1 MTAINLQMFGTPKA
15 VYQSSNIN
23 QLTPDW
29 VNIAYQESDSLL
41 AGNNVSSTYTPTNT
55 VALNYGITGNQSD
68 KLSSGYSVNILAQQS
83 AKTLADVLA
92 KIYANQS
99 PKFTGNQSG
108 EYFSGQSAKHFANQ
122 LILTTVGG
130 WDNSE
135 NLKRGEFTPFAK
147 GDFSHLS
154 KVGKSRSLNS
164 FISKNGKIEF
174 CESIKGKIIEFLQ
187 SIKKGKIE
195 LLDTI
200 KKERIEFC
208 QSIKKGSQSATL
220 GNVDIK
226 YRASE
231 NINISLLVW
240 YGKYQFFGS
249 MPRDCNSLRS
259 ILLIQVAN
267 VASPSFFISVSS
279 CSLNSGVNLIWYC
292 GDLFSFPVDMVI
304 TLIYY
309 TLHGND
315 HVTIIYANKAMPRS
329 ASTLTGHLITTDNE
343 AIEVTMSKHNTP
355 VTGRTSLTPNQ
366 SYRWLFLALNRSDY
380 TAKPCRI
387 AVTAPNENSARLM
400 LVRDYMLIFAGRLPA
415 IGGKHHA

>member
-1 MTAINLQMFGTPKA
+1 MTAINSTMFDTPNRGS
-15 VYQSSNIN
+15 QSLNIN
-23 QLTPDW
+23 QLSPELG
-29 VNIAYQESDSLL
+29 NIAYQESDSLL
-41 AGNNVSSTYTPTNT
+41 AGGESVKVYALLSILNLTSSYS
-55 VALNYGITGNQSD
+55 QSD
-68 KLSSGYSVNILAQQS
+68 KLSSGYSANILAQQL
-83 AKTLADVLA
+83 AKTLADVSA

-99 PKFTGNQSG
+99 PKFTGNKSG
-108 EYFSGQSAKHFANQ
+108 EYFSGYKSAD
-122 LILTTVGG
+122 ILRY
-130 WDNSE
+130 S
-135 NLKRGEFTPFAK
+135 NLSHSKRGKFTPFAK

-154 KVGKSRSLNS
+154 KEANYPHWQGLFGITTR
-164 FISKNGKIEF
+164 GRIEF
-174 CESIKGKIIEFLQ
+174 CQ
-187 SIKKGKIE
+187 SIKKGGIE

-200 KKERIEFC
+200 KKERIEFLE
-208 QSIKKGSQSATL
+208 SIKKGSQSATL
-220 GNVDIK
+220 GNVDIE

-231 NINISLLVW
+231 NINISLLLW
-240 YGKYQFFGS
+240 HGKYQFLGS

-267 VASPSFFISVSS
+267 VASPSFFISASS

-343 AIEVTMSKHNTP
+343 TIEVTMSKHNTP

-400 LVRDYMLIFAGRLPA
+400 LVRDYMLIFAGRLPTQEVA
-415 IGGKHHA
+415 HA

>member
-23 QLTPDW
+23 QLSPKLGS
-29 VNIAYQESDSLL
+29 IAYQVNDSLL
-41 AGNNVSSTYTPTNT
+41 AGKGVSLIYSLNNT
-55 VALNYGITGNQSD
+55 VALNYVITGNQSD
-68 KLSSGYSVNILAQQS
+68 KLSSDHSVNILAQCSAKSFARQL
-83 AKTLADVLA
+83 AKTLADVSA

-99 PKFTGNQSG
+99 G
-108 EYFSGQSAKHFANQ
+108 EYFLGQSAKHFA
-122 LILTTVGG
+122 
-130 WDNSE
+130 

-154 KVGKSRSLNS
+154 KEANYLHWQDLIVVTTRG
-164 FISKNGKIEF
+164 GIEF
-174 CESIKGKIIEFLQ
+174 CESIKGKIIEFCQ
-187 SIKKGKIE
+187 S
-195 LLDTI
+195 I
-200 KKERIEFC
+200 KKERIEFLE
-208 QSIKKGSQSATL
+208 SIKKGSQSATL

-231 NINISLLVW
+231 NINISLLLW
-240 YGKYQFFGS
+240 YGKYQPFGS
-249 MPRDCNSLRS
+249 KPRDCNSFLMMRLIQADIDSSPSASIAFLIDSSNCGSTLKAICLLPLGNFVFDMCNTQSVCCLCQTVYNTFGSDVKQRS
-259 ILLIQVAN
+259 PEVRSTLSRLLITN
-267 VASPSFFISVSS
+267 D
-279 CSLNSGVNLIWYC
+279 SLI
-292 GDLFSFPVDMVI
+292 
-304 TLIYY
+304 
-309 TLHGND
+309 
-315 HVTIIYANKAMPRS
+315 
-329 ASTLTGHLITTDNE
+329 
-343 AIEVTMSKHNTP
+343 IEVTMSKHNTP

>member
-1 MTAINLQMFGTPKA
+1 MITLCSIKG
-15 VYQSSNIN
+15 
-23 QLTPDW
+23 
-29 VNIAYQESDSLL
+29 IAYQVNDSLL
-41 AGNNVSSTYTPTNT
+41 A
-55 VALNYGITGNQSD
+55 GNQSD
-68 KLSSGYSVNILAQQS
+68 KLSSGYLVNILAQCSAKSFAQQP
-83 AKTLADVLA
+83 AKTLVDVSA

-99 PKFTGNQSG
+99 G
-108 EYFSGQSAKHFANQ
+108 EYFLGQSAKHFA
-122 LILTTVGG
+122 
-130 WDNSE
+130 

-147 GDFSHLS
+147 GDFSHVSKEANYPHWQDLS
-154 KVGKSRSLNS
+154 GVTTQGR
-164 FISKNGKIEF
+164 IEF
-174 CESIKGKIIEFLQ
+174 CESIKGKIIEFCQ
-187 SIKKGKIE
+187 S
-195 LLDTI
+195 I
-200 KKERIEFC
+200 KKERIEFL
-208 QSIKKGSQSATL
+208 QSIKKGSYLATQFC
-220 GNVDIK
+220 
-226 YRASE
+226 
-231 NINISLLVW
+231 
-240 YGKYQFFGS
+240 QFFGS

-343 AIEVTMSKHNTP
+343 TIEVTMSKHNTP

-400 LVRDYMLIFAGRLPA
+400 LVRDYMLIFAGRLPVQEVA
-415 IGGKHHA
+415 HA

>member
-1 MTAINLQMFGTPKA
+1 M
-15 VYQSSNIN
+15 
-23 QLTPDW
+23 
-29 VNIAYQESDSLL
+29 IAYQVNDSLL
-41 AGNNVSSTYTPTNT
+41 AGNNVSSTYTLNNT

-68 KLSSGYSVNILAQQS
+68 KLSSDHSVNILAQQS
-83 AKTLADVLA
+83 AKTLADVSA

-108 EYFSGQSAKHFANQ
+108 EYFSGYKSAD
-122 LILTTVGG
+122 ILRY
-130 WDNSE
+130 S
-135 NLKRGEFTPFAK
+135 NLSHSKDGKFTPFTK

-164 FISKNGKIEF
+164 FTSKNE
-174 CESIKGKIIEFLQ
+174 EIEFLQ

-200 KKERIEFC
+200 KKERIEFLE
-208 QSIKKGSQSATL
+208 SIKKGSQSATL

-231 NINISLLVW
+231 NINISLLLW
-240 YGKYQFFGS
+240 YGKYQFLGS
-249 MPRDCNSLRS
+249 MPNLSSSLRQAVLTHALNGS
-259 ILLIQVAN
+259 SPITEFICSSKSSSKRIIFMVLRDLLNAFFSFLSCTGKYHYDSLLLIGKYHN
-267 VASPSFFISVSS
+267 TGYP
-279 CSLNSGVNLIWYC
+279 NK
-292 GDLFSFPVDMVI
+292 
-304 TLIYY
+304 
-309 TLHGND
+309 
-315 HVTIIYANKAMPRS
+315 KAMPCG
-329 ASTLTGHLITTDNE
+329 ASTLTGHLITNDNHT
-343 AIEVTMSKHNTP
+343 IEVTMSKFNTP

-400 LVRDYMLIFAGRLPA
+400 LVRDYMLIFAGRLPV

>member
-1 MTAINLQMFGTPKA
+1 MITLCSIKGI
-15 VYQSSNIN
+15 S
-23 QLTPDW
+23 
-29 VNIAYQESDSLL
+29 YQESDSLL
-41 AGNNVSSTYTPTNT
+41 AGGESVKVDSLLSILNLTSSYS
-55 VALNYGITGNQSD
+55 QSD
-68 KLSSGYSVNILAQQS
+68 KLSSGYSAKSLAQQS
-83 AKTLADVLA
+83 AKTLADVSA

-108 EYFSGQSAKHFANQ
+108 EYFSGYKSAG
-122 LILTTVGG
+122 ILRY
-130 WDNSE
+130 S
-135 NLKRGEFTPFAK
+135 NLSHSKRGEFTPFAK

-154 KVGKSRSLNS
+154 KEENYPHWQGLFGITTR
-164 FISKNGKIEF
+164 G
-174 CESIKGKIIEFLQ
+174 
-187 SIKKGKIE
+187 
-195 LLDTI
+195 
-200 KKERIEFC
+200 RIEFFE
-208 QSIKKGSQSATL
+208 SIKKGSQSATL

-231 NINISLLVW
+231 NINISLLLW
-240 YGKYQFFGS
+240 YGKYQFLGS

-267 VASPSFFISVSS
+267 VASPSFFISASS

-292 GDLFSFPVDMVI
+292 GDLFSFPIDMVI

-343 AIEVTMSKHNTP
+343 TIEVTMSKHNTP

>member
-1 MTAINLQMFGTPKA
+1 MTAINLQMVSTPKA

-23 QLTPDW
+23 QLSPELG
-29 VNIAYQESDSLL
+29 NIAYQVNDSLL
-41 AGNNVSSTYTPTNT
+41 AGNNVSSTYTLNNT

-68 KLSSGYSVNILAQQS
+68 KLSSGYSVNILAQQL
-83 AKTLADVLA
+83 AKTLADVSA

-154 KVGKSRSLNS
+154 KEANYPHWQGLIGVTTQGR
-164 FISKNGKIEF
+164 
-174 CESIKGKIIEFLQ
+174 IEFL
-187 SIKKGKIE
+187 
-195 LLDTI
+195 
-200 KKERIEFC
+200 

-231 NINISLLVW
+231 NINISLLLW
-240 YGKYQFFGS
+240 YGKYQFLGS
-249 MPRDCNSLRS
+249 TPNRSNSFRPRVLSQLPK
-259 ILLIQVAN
+259 LIP
-267 VASPSFFISVSS
+267 ASDAADSNCALS
-279 CSLNSGVNLIWYC
+279 SGVILIWNV
-292 GDLFSFPVDMVI
+292 GDNPFPFSVLSLFGVDMYVRNPLVCYLLCTYSNMKCVQNKTPSNDI
-304 TLIYY
+304 TSITQGL
-309 TLHGND
+309 TTND
-315 HVTIIYANKAMPRS
+315 
-329 ASTLTGHLITTDNE
+329 TDT
-343 AIEVTMSKHNTP
+343 IEVAMQDINTP

-415 IGGKHHA
+415 QEVAHA

>member
-23 QLTPDW
+23 QLSPELG
-29 VNIAYQESDSLL
+29 NIAYQVNDSLP
-41 AGNNVSSTYTPTNT
+41 AGNNVSSTYTHTNT

-108 EYFSGQSAKHFANQ
+108 EYFSGYKSAD
-122 LILTTVGG
+122 ILRY
-130 WDNSE
+130 S
-135 NLKRGEFTPFAK
+135 NLSHSKRGEFTPFAK

-154 KVGKSRSLNS
+154 KVGKSRYLNS
-164 FISKNGKIEF
+164 FISKNGEIEF
-174 CESIKGKIIEFLQ
+174 CEPIKGKVIEFLQ
-187 SIKKGKIE
+187 SIKKGKVE

-200 KKERIEFC
+200 KNERIEFLE
-208 QSIKKGSQSATL
+208 SIKKGSQSATL

-231 NINISLLVW
+231 NINISLLLW
-240 YGKYQFFGS
+240 YGKYQFLGS
-249 MPRDCNSLRS
+249 MPRDCNSFR
-259 ILLIQVAN
+259 ITLLIHA
-267 VASPSFFISVSS
+267 ARDSSPSCACATSIISRSS
-279 CSLNSGVNLIWYC
+279 GSSLNWNGGFPRLSVLCVDTSITPVVWYLC
-292 GDLFSFPVDMVI
+292 VI
-304 TLIYY
+304 THY
-309 TLHGND
+309 TLA
-315 HVTIIYANKAMPRS
+315 TQKTMPRS
-329 ASTLTGHLITTDNE
+329 GGTLTGHLTTNDNTS
-343 AIEVTMSKHNTP
+343 IEVAMPDHNTP

>member
-23 QLTPDW
+23 QLSPELG
-29 VNIAYQESDSLL
+29 NIAYQVNDSLL
-41 AGNNVSSTYTPTNT
+41 AGNNVSSTYTLNNT

-83 AKTLADVLA
+83 AKTLADVSA

-99 PKFTGNQSG
+99 PKFTGYQSG
-108 EYFSGQSAKHFANQ
+108 EYFLGQSAKHFA
-122 LILTTVGG
+122 
-130 WDNSE
+130 
-135 NLKRGEFTPFAK
+135 NLKRGEFTPFTK

-164 FISKNGKIEF
+164 FISKNEEIEF
-174 CESIKGKIIEFLQ
+174 CESIKGKVIEFF
-187 SIKKGKIE
+187 E
-195 LLDTI
+195 
-200 KKERIEFC
+200 
-208 QSIKKGSQSATL
+208 SIKKGSQSATL

-231 NINISLLVW
+231 NINTSLLLW
-240 YGKYQFFGS
+240 YGKYQFLS
-249 MPRDCNSLRS
+249 SIPRDCSSFLIMR
-259 ILLIQVAN
+259 LIQADTD
-267 VASPSFFISVSS
+267 ASPSCSNAVFIPNSS
-279 CSLNSGVNLIWYC
+279 DGSTRKAIC
-292 GDLFSFPVDMVI
+292 LFPLPDILMVD
-304 TLIYY
+304 TWFTPDY
-309 TLHGND
+309 
-315 HVTIIYANKAMPRS
+315 IIIESQVYDKCIPKTMPRS
-329 ASTLTGHLITTDNE
+329 GGTLTGHLITTDNE

-387 AVTAPNENSARLM
+387 VVTASNENSARLM

>member
-1 MTAINLQMFGTPKA
+1 MAAINSQMFDRPKA

-23 QLTPDW
+23 QLSPELG
-29 VNIAYQESDSLL
+29 NIAHQVNDSLL
-41 AGNNVSSTYTPTNT
+41 AGGESVKVDALLSILNLTSSYS
-55 VALNYGITGNQSD
+55 QSD

-83 AKTLADVLA
+83 AKTLADVSA

-108 EYFSGQSAKHFANQ
+108 EYFLGQSAKHFA
-122 LILTTVGG
+122 
-130 WDNSE
+130 
-135 NLKRGEFTPFAK
+135 NLKRGEFTPFTK

-164 FISKNGKIEF
+164 FISKNEEIEF
-174 CESIKGKIIEFLQ
+174 CESIK
-187 SIKKGKIE
+187 KGKVE

-200 KKERIEFC
+200 KKERIEFL

-220 GNVDIK
+220 GNVDIE

-231 NINISLLVW
+231 NINTSLLLW
-240 YGKYQFFGS
+240 YGKYQFLGS

-267 VASPSFFISVSS
+267 VASPSFFISASS

-343 AIEVTMSKHNTP
+343 TIEVTMSKHNTP

-415 IGGKHHA
+415 QEVAHA

>member
-1 MTAINLQMFGTPKA
+1 MTAINLQMIGTPKA

-23 QLTPDW
+23 QLSPELG
-29 VNIAYQESDSLL
+29 NIAYQVNDSLL
-41 AGNNVSSTYTPTNT
+41 AGKGVGLIYSLNNT
-55 VALNYGITGNQSD
+55 VALNYGITCNQSD
-68 KLSSGYSVNILAQQS
+68 KLSSGYSINILAQQS

-154 KVGKSRSLNS
+154 KEANYPHWQGLIGVTTQGR
-164 FISKNGKIEF
+164 IEF
-174 CESIKGKIIEFLQ
+174 LQSIKGKIIEFLE
-187 SIKKGKIE
+187 S
-195 LLDTI
+195 I

-220 GNVDIK
+220 GNVDIE

-231 NINISLLVW
+231 NINISLLLW
-240 YGKYQFFGS
+240 YGKYQLLGLTPNLS
-249 MPRDCNSLRS
+249 SSLRQAVLTHALNGS
-259 ILLIQVAN
+259 SPITEFICSSKSSSKRIIFMVLRDLLNAFFSFLSCTGKYHYDSLLLIGKYHN
-267 VASPSFFISVSS
+267 TGYP
-279 CSLNSGVNLIWYC
+279 NK
-292 GDLFSFPVDMVI
+292 
-304 TLIYY
+304 
-309 TLHGND
+309 
-315 HVTIIYANKAMPRS
+315 KAMPCS
-329 ASTLTGHLITTDNE
+329 ASTLTGHLITNDNHT
-343 AIEVTMSKHNTP
+343 IEVTMSKHNTP

-400 LVRDYMLIFAGRLPA
+400 LVRDYILSFAGRLPTQEVA
-415 IGGKHHA
+415 HA

>member
-1 MTAINLQMFGTPKA
+1 MTAINLQMVSTPKA

-23 QLTPDW
+23 QLSPELG
-29 VNIAYQESDSLL
+29 NIAYQVNDSLL
-41 AGNNVSSTYTPTNT
+41 AGKGVSLIYSLNNT

-68 KLSSGYSVNILAQQS
+68 KLSSGYSANILAQQS

-154 KVGKSRSLNS
+154 KEANYPHWQGLSGGTTQGR
-164 FISKNGKIEF
+164 
-174 CESIKGKIIEFLQ
+174 IEFL
-187 SIKKGKIE
+187 E
-195 LLDTI
+195 
-200 KKERIEFC
+200 
-208 QSIKKGSQSATL
+208 SIKKGSQSATL
-220 GNVDIK
+220 GNVDIE

-231 NINISLLVW
+231 NINTSLLLW
-240 YGKYQFFGS
+240 YGKYQFLGLTPNLS
-249 MPRDCNSLRS
+249 SSLRQAVLTHALNEVS
-259 ILLIQVAN
+259 AEAVLICSNRSSSKRICFIVLPERSNAFF
-267 VASPSFFISVSS
+267 SFFS
-279 CSLNSGVNLIWYC
+279 CIGNYHGYNDYEY
-292 GDLFSFPVDMVI
+292 GNYRDTI
-304 TLIYY
+304 TQWLL
-309 TLHGND
+309 TK
-315 HVTIIYANKAMPRS
+315 KAMPRC
-329 ASTLTGHLITTDNE
+329 ALTLTGHLITNDRVI
-343 AIEVTMSKHNTP
+343 IEVTMSKHNTP

>member
-1 MTAINLQMFGTPKA
+1 MTAINSTMFDTPNRGN
-15 VYQSSNIN
+15 QSSNIN

-29 VNIAYQESDSLL
+29 VNIAYQENDSLL
-41 AGNNVSSTYTPTNT
+41 AGNNVSSTYTNQPIT
-55 VALNYGITGNQSD
+55 VALNYSITGNQS
-68 KLSSGYSVNILAQQS
+68 
-83 AKTLADVLA
+83 A
-92 KIYANQS
+92 KIYANQP

-108 EYFSGQSAKHFANQ
+108 EYFSGYKSAD
-122 LILTTVGG
+122 ILRY
-130 WDNSE
+130 S
-135 NLKRGEFTPFAK
+135 NLSHSKRGEFTPFAK

-154 KVGKSRSLNS
+154 KVGKSRYLNS
-164 FISKNGKIEF
+164 FISKNGEIEF
-174 CESIKGKIIEFLQ
+174 CESIKGKVIEFFE

-195 LLDTI
+195 LLDI
-200 KKERIEFC
+200 SKNEEIEFL

-231 NINISLLVW
+231 NINISLLLW
-240 YGKYQFFGS
+240 YGKYQFLGS
-249 MPRDCNSLRS
+249 MPRDCNSFR
-259 ILLIQVAN
+259 ITLLIHA
-267 VASPSFFISVSS
+267 ARDSSPSCACATSIISRSS
-279 CSLNSGVNLIWYC
+279 GSSLNWNGGFPRLSVLCVDTSITPVVWYLC
-292 GDLFSFPVDMVI
+292 VI
-304 TLIYY
+304 THY
-309 TLHGND
+309 TLA
-315 HVTIIYANKAMPRS
+315 TQKTMPRS
-329 ASTLTGHLITTDNE
+329 GGTLTGHLTTNDNTS
-343 AIEVTMSKHNTP
+343 IEVAMPDHNTP

>member
-29 VNIAYQESDSLL
+29 VDITYQANDSLL

-68 KLSSGYSVNILAQQS
+68 KLSSGYLANILAQHSVNILAQYSAKSFAQQS
-83 AKTLADVLA
+83 AKTLADVSA

-122 LILTTVGG
+122 LILTTIGG

-147 GDFSHLS
+147 GDFSHIS
-154 KVGKSRSLNS
+154 KVGKSRYLNS

-174 CESIKGKIIEFLQ
+174 CESIKGKV
-187 SIKKGKIE
+187 
-195 LLDTI
+195 
-200 KKERIEFC
+200 IEFC

-231 NINISLLVW
+231 NINISLLLW
-240 YGKYQFFGS
+240 YGKYQFLGLTPNLS
-249 MPRDCNSLRS
+249 SSLRQAVLTHELNGSLPITES
-259 ILLIQVAN
+259 ICLSKSSSNRIVLLVLFAR
-267 VASPSFFISVSS
+267 SYGFLSFSS
-279 CSLNSGVNLIWYC
+279 CIGSNRYDSLYVYG
-292 GDLFSFPVDMVI
+292 
-304 TLIYY
+304 
-309 TLHGND
+309 
-315 HVTIIYANKAMPRS
+315 ANQYKGKCYIKTMPRS
-329 ASTLTGHLITTDNE
+329 GGTLTGHLITTDNE